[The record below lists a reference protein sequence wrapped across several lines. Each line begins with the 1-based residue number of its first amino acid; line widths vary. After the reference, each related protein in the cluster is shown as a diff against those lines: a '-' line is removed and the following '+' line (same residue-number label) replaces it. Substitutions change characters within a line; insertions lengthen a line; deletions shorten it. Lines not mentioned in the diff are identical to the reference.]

1 MRCGAI
7 FSVISITFFPD
18 FDSEKKFE
26 NWSIFDEVSRRTKSV
41 CQIFWATLYINI
53 VRILYYLV
61 LAQLVTR
68 VSVAQR
74 T

>member
-1 MRCGAI
+1 MKLQG
-7 FSVISITFFPD
+7 VQ
-18 FDSEKKFE
+18 K
-26 NWSIFDEVSRRTKSV
+26 V

-53 VRILYYLV
+53 ARILYYLV